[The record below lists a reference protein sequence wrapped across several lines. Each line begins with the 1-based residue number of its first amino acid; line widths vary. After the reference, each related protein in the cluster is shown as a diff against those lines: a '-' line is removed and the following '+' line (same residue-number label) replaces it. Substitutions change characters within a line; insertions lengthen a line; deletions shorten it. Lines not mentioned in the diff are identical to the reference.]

1 MLNTLTLL
9 LSGAVQSGTSVLY
22 GVYGEMMSERVG
34 VINLGIEGSMV
45 MGALGA
51 YAAAAQTGSP
61 ALGVLAG
68 MLLGGLLALIHAYLV
83 IGRKANQL
91 ATGLTIMFLG
101 LGITAFFGRNYV
113 SASIE
118 SGLQAIPIPLL
129 SQVPV
134 IGGLFNQD
142 FLTYISYLMGPALWF
157 LLFKTRFGM
166 MLRGTGENEEV
177 VYAYGIS
184 PKKMRYTG
192 VVLGGVLAGLGG
204 AQLSIA
210 YTKTWIEGMTNGRGV
225 IAVALVI
232 LATWQPMKAYIG
244 AYIFGGAQ
252 ALQLILQQQGYEVSP
267 FLLLMLPYVLTLI
280 ALFIVSRRK
289 RQVMPEEL
297 KKIVESSVS
306 S

>member
-1 MLNTLTLL
+1 MINILSLL
-9 LSGAVQSGTSVLY
+9 FSGAVQSGTSVLY

-34 VINLGIEGSMV
+34 VINLGIEGSMI

-51 YAAAAQTGSP
+51 YAVTAQTGSP
-61 ALGVLAG
+61 LLGVLFG
-68 MLLGGLLALIHAYLV
+68 MLLGGLLALVHAYL
-83 IGRKANQL
+83 IINRRANQL
-91 ATGLTIMFLG
+91 ATGLTLMFLG

-113 SASIE
+113 SASIKG
-118 SGLQAIPIPLL
+118 GLQSIPIPLL
-129 SQVPV
+129 SEIPI

-142 FLTYISYLMGPALWF
+142 ILTYLSYIMGAVLWF

-166 MLRGTGENEEV
+166 MLRGTGENEDV
-177 VYAYGIS
+177 VYAYGIN
-184 PKKMRYTG
+184 PRRMRYIG
-192 VVLGGVLAGLGG
+192 VVMGGILAGLGG

-232 LATWQPMKAYIG
+232 LATWQPLKAYIG

-252 ALQLILQQQGYEVSP
+252 ALQLILQQQGYDVSP
-267 FLLLMLPYVLTLI
+267 FLLLMLPYVLTLV
-280 ALFIVSRRK
+280 ALFIVSKKK

>member
-45 MGALGA
+45 VGALGA
-51 YAAAAQTGSP
+51 YAAAAQTGSA
-61 ALGVLAG
+61 ALGVLCG
-68 MLLGGLLALIHAYLV
+68 CFLGGLLALIHAYLV
-83 IGRKANQL
+83 VSRKANQL
-91 ATGLTIMFLG
+91 ATGLTLMFLG
-101 LGITAFFGRNYV
+101 LGVTAFFGRNYV
-113 SASIE
+113 SASIT
-118 SGLQAIPIPLL
+118 GLSAIPIPLL
-129 SQVPV
+129 SQIPV

-142 FLTYISYLMGPALWF
+142 ILTYLSYLIGPILWF

-166 MLRGTGENEEV
+166 NLRGTGENEAV
-177 VYAYGIS
+177 VYAYGVS
-184 PKKMRYTG
+184 PKKMRYIG
-192 VVLGGVLAGLGG
+192 VVLGGALAGLGG
-204 AQLSIA
+204 AQLSVA

-232 LATWQPMKAYIG
+232 LAAWHPLKSYIG

-252 ALQLILQQQGYEVSP
+252 ALQLILQQQGYEISS
-267 FLLLMLPYVLTLI
+267 FLFFMLPYVLTLI
-280 ALFIVSRRK
+280 ALFIVTRRK
-289 RQVMPEEL
+289 KQVMPAEL

-306 S
+306 G

>member
-1 MLNTLTLL
+1 MINTLSLL
-9 LSGAVQSGTSVLY
+9 FSGAVQSGTSVLY
-22 GVYGEMMSERVG
+22 GVYGELMSERVG
-34 VINLGIEGSMV
+34 VINLGIEGSMI

-51 YAAAAQTGSP
+51 YAVTAQTGSP
-61 ALGVLAG
+61 LLGVLAG
-68 MLLGGLLALIHAYLV
+68 MLMGGLLALIHAYLV
-83 IGRKANQL
+83 ISRGANQL

-101 LGITAFFGRNYV
+101 LGITAFFGRSYV

-118 SGLQAIPIPLL
+118 GGLRSIPIPLL
-129 SQVPV
+129 SEIPV

-142 FLTYISYLMGPALWF
+142 ILTYLSYLMGPALWL

-166 MLRGTGENEEV
+166 MLRGTGENEDV
-177 VYAYGIS
+177 VYVYGIN
-184 PKKMRYTG
+184 PRKMRYIG
-192 VVLGGVLAGLGG
+192 VVIGGVLAGLGG

-232 LATWQPMKAYIG
+232 LATWQPLKAYIG

-252 ALQLILQQQGYEVSP
+252 ALQLILQQQGYDVSP

-280 ALFIVSRRK
+280 ALFVVSKRK
-289 RQVMPEEL
+289 RQVMPAEL

>member
-1 MLNTLTLL
+1 MINILTLL
-9 LSGAVQSGTSVLY
+9 FSGAVQSGTSVLY
-22 GVYGEMMSERVG
+22 GVYGEIMSERVG

-51 YAAAAQTGSP
+51 YAVTAQTGSP
-61 ALGVLAG
+61 FLGVLAG
-68 MLLGGLLALIHAYLV
+68 MALGGMLALIHAYLV
-83 IGRKANQL
+83 ISRKANQL
-91 ATGLTIMFLG
+91 ATGLTLMFLG
-101 LGITAFFGRNYV
+101 LGITAFFGRDFV
-113 SASIE
+113 SASIAN
-118 SGLQAIPIPLL
+118 GLQAIPIPLL
-129 SQVPV
+129 SEIPV

-142 FLTYISYLMGPALWF
+142 ILTYLSYLMGPALWF

-166 MLRGTGENEEV
+166 MLRGTGENENV
-177 VYAYGIS
+177 VYTYGIN
-184 PKKMRYTG
+184 PKRMRYIG
-192 VVLGGVLAGLGG
+192 VVMGGVLAGLGG

-232 LATWQPMKAYIG
+232 LATWQPLKAYIG

-267 FLLLMLPYVLTLI
+267 FLLLMLPYVLTLA

-297 KKIVESSVS
+297 KKIVGSSINT
-306 S
+306 